1 MYLRKPEWL
10 RKQIFDQSK
19 ENDIKKIIKE
29 HNLHT
34 VCSEARCPNLCECFK
49 SGTATFLLLGSICT
63 RNCSFCNI
71 SGRGGDLTVD
81 KEEPKRVFEAVK
93 KMNLKFVVLTMVTRD
108 DLDDGGVSV
117 VIQTVNMIKSYN
129 KNIGVEVLVSDF
141 DGKQNPLNELL
152 KTDISVFNHN
162 LETVKSLYTVV
173 RPMASYQRSLE
184 LLGFVKQNRPEIP
197 IKTGIMVGL
206 GEKKEE
212 VVKLMEDFANI
223 SGDIFTIGQYLQP
236 TRKHYPVKE
245 YIEQELYDYYK
256 VEGKKMGIGVIYAG
270 PFVRSSYHAEILYK

>member
-1 MYLRKPEWL
+1 LYLRKPEWL